1 LTVIEGKRIIPKP
14 AKLAGDLLK
23 IRIDCSGAKDMPPQP
38 KRKISKGRRD
48 RRRAHDALTE
58 RNLVQ
63 CSNCGEMRLPH
74 TVCPSCGHYKGR
86 EIIAT
91 EEKK

>member
-1 LTVIEGKRIIPKP
+1 
-14 AKLAGDLLK
+14 
-23 IRIDCSGAKDMPPQP
+23 MPPLP

-48 RRRAHDALTE
+48 RRRAHDALKS

-74 TVCPSCGHYKGR
+74 HVCPHCGHYQGR
-86 EIIAT
+86 EVI
-91 EEKK
+91 EVKSE